1 MGLLFHLRP
10 LGIVDGGVV
19 DGLDRWHPRRTKRGY
34 AITAA
39 CSRLGEAVGIDKS
52 LMPASTALIERD
64 VLLPAQGDLAEA
76 GYALGWRW
84 RVKGR
89 ARMSVDLE
97 FAKLAPMPN
106 VVASDVVCDID
117 DSERYSR
124 EAM

>member
-19 DGLDRWHPRRTKRGY
+19 DGLDSWHPRRTKRGY

-64 VLLPAQGDLAEA
+64 VLLPAQADMAEA
-76 GYALGWRW
+76 GYALRWSW

-89 ARMSVDLE
+89 ARLAMDLE
-97 FAKLAPMPN
+97 IAKLAPASI
-106 VVASDVVCDID
+106 VGASDAV
-117 DSERYSR
+117 
-124 EAM
+124 